1 VALESSNIILPES
14 LLSRKIKDP
23 PRHKALFVAAED
35 EEEIFD
41 RGMED
46 ILVSLETDMI
56 RHALQRTGGSKM
68 KAAALLKISF
78 RSLRYKTKKYEID

>member
-1 VALESSNIILPES
+1 
-14 LLSRKIKDP
+14 
-23 PRHKALFVAAED
+23 
-35 EEEIFD
+35 
-41 RGMED
+41 MED